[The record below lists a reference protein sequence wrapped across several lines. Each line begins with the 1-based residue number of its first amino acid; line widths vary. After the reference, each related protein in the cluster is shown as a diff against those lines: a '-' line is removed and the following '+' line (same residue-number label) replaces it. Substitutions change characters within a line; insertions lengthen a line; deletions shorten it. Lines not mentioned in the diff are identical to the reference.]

1 MGPCRDTPT
10 ALGWWGPSFCD
21 PTGGAP
27 PCAPLKTTAPLALPP
42 RVPLA
47 LTADPPKLEHFNK
60 KTLITWGGREG
71 RLCWVWCIGGHVG
84 GPWGPVMFCLTLPV
98 RRVVPRRGSH

>member
-10 ALGWWGPSFCD
+10 ALGWWGPSFSD
-21 PTGGAP
+21 P

-60 KTLITWGGREG
+60 KTLITRGVGREG
-71 RLCWVWCIGGHVG
+71 AFVLGLVHQRTRGGALGAGDVLPYTPRPTG
-84 GPWGPVMFCLTLPV
+84 GPTAGVTLT
-98 RRVVPRRGSH
+98 